1 MLVEA
6 VLMVQITAQDDG
18 LLREK
23 HVRPLIFCWLIL
35 FFNVTIII
43 AQQKSDSTKTSITKK
58 AFRAG
63 LKLVST
69 NPSDTIINAQSI
81 ENFTQ
86 FAGKTIRNIYV
97 ERIGFEKSIYDST
110 KKVSTTISKLANA
123 LHSDTREKTI
133 RQHIFFK
140 QYQQLNPYELAD
152 NERFIRDRDFIL
164 DCRIV
169 ATPVEG
175 TDSVD
180 LTVITRDVFSLGATI
195 GGSFPSAP
203 KIGLFDANI
212 MGKAQ
217 RLQFTALID
226 QERSPKFGYSLLYR
240 KSSLLGSLIN
250 IDMEYTQIN
259 TGASIGDEAEFAYLL
274 RLTRP
279 LVSPYLRLAGG
290 LEVSRNW
297 SDNVYN
303 EPDSIFLDY
312 DYKIFNSWLG
322 YNIGI
327 KKAATARGRH
337 FLAFRYFDGYYLDAP
352 QLEEDREEIRYNSA
366 YGYLSEF
373 SFYRQDFYKTRYV
386 FGFGRTE
393 DIPYG
398 ISLGITGG
406 YLREVSLERP
416 YAAFKIRYAVVNK
429 RGSFHRFQFQSGGYL
444 RNDKLEDFVIQG
456 GAAHFTRALNVQRS
470 KFRGLLS
477 AEYTQIINRRVAD
490 WIDVTSKYIPG
501 FNADTLNADSRLAL
515 SLQTV
520 LYTPRAI
527 LGFRM
532 APFAQIDMVSLR
544 CDACGFPNN
553 TYWGF
558 SAGLRT
564 RNENL
569 IFGTIELK
577 ATYIPEDEYG
587 ESKFVFGFKQNLRIK
602 YTGAFATQPTLIR
615 YNQ

>member
-1 MLVEA
+1 
-6 VLMVQITAQDDG
+6 
-18 LLREK
+18 LRS
-23 HVRPLIFCWLIL
+23 LIIFGLIL
-35 FFNVTIII
+35 FFNFDRIV
-43 AQQKSDSTKTSITKK
+43 AQEKSDSTKTSVTKK

-69 NPSDTIINAQSI
+69 NPTDTIVNTESI
-81 ENFTQ
+81 DNFKE

-97 ERIGFEKSIYDST
+97 ERIGFEKSIYDTT
-110 KKVSTTISKLANA
+110 KKVSTTISKAANA
-123 LHSDTREKTI
+123 LHVNTREKTI

-140 QYQQLNPYELAD
+140 QHQPLNPYELAD
-152 NERFIRDRDFIL
+152 NERFIRDKDFIM

-169 ATPVEG
+169 ATPIEG

-180 LTVITRDVFSLGATI
+180 VTVITRDVFSLGATI
-195 GGSFPSAP
+195 GGSFPTAP

-217 RLQFTALID
+217 RFQFTALID
-226 QERSPKFGYSLLYR
+226 QDRSPKFGYSILYR
-240 KSSLLGSLIN
+240 KSSLFGSLTN
-250 IDMEYTQIN
+250 LDFEYTQIN
-259 TGASIGDEAEFAYLL
+259 TGLSVGDENEFALQG
-274 RLTRP
+274 RLSRP

-290 LEVSRNW
+290 VEVSRNW
-297 SDNVYN
+297 SSDNVYN
-303 EPDSIFLDY
+303 EPDSTFLNY

-337 FLAFRYFDGYYLDAP
+337 FLAFRYFDGYYVDAP
-352 QLEEDREEIRYNSA
+352 QLEEDQEEPRYNSA

-373 SFYRQDFYKTRYV
+373 SFYRQNFYKTRYV

-398 ISLGITGG
+398 ISIGVTGG
-406 YLREVSLERP
+406 YVREVQLERP
-416 YAAFKIRYAVVNK
+416 YGAFKIRYTVANK
-429 RGSFHRFQFQSGGYL
+429 RGNFYRLVFQTGGYI
-444 RNDKLEDFVIQG
+444 RNDKFEDFVVQG
-456 GAAHFTRALNVQRS
+456 GAAHFTRALNVNRS
-470 KFRGLLS
+470 KVRGLLS
-477 AEYTQIINRRVAD
+477 AEYTQIINRSVAN
-490 WIDVTSKYIPG
+490 WLKMSNQYIPG
-501 FNADTLNADSRLAL
+501 FSADSVIADSRLVM

-532 APFAQIDMVSLR
+532 APFTQIDMVSIR
-544 CDACGFPNN
+544 CTVCDYHQNM
-553 TYWGF
+553 YWGL

-577 ATYIPEDEYG
+577 ATYIPKDEYG
-587 ESKFVFGFKQNLRIK
+587 ESKFVFGFKQNLRVK
-602 YTGAFATQPTLIR
+602 NTGLFATQPTMIR
-615 YNQ
+615 YNP

>member
-1 MLVEA
+1 MRAFVVCLA
-6 VLMVQITAQDDG
+6 A
-18 LLREK
+18 
-23 HVRPLIFCWLIL
+23 LIFTAGGIR
-35 FFNVTIII
+35 
-43 AQQKSDSTKTSITKK
+43 AQEHPDSTKTSITKK
-58 AFRAG
+58 AFLAG
-63 LKLVST
+63 MKLVST
-69 NPSDTIINAQSI
+69 NPSDTIVNTESI
-81 ENFTQ
+81 DNFTP
-86 FAGKTIRNIYV
+86 FAGKIIRNIFV
-97 ERIGFEKSIYDST
+97 ERIGFEKSIYDTT

-140 QYQQLNPYELAD
+140 QYQPLNPYELAD
-152 NERFIRDRDFIL
+152 NERFIRDKDFIL

-169 ATPVEG
+169 AIPVEG

-217 RLQFTALID
+217 RVQFTALID
-226 QERSPKFGYSLLYR
+226 QDRSPKFGYALGYR

-250 IDMEYTQIN
+250 LDLEYTQIN
-259 TGASIGDEAEFAYLL
+259 TGISVGDEEEFAYLV
-274 RLTRP
+274 RLDRP

-290 LEVSRNW
+290 MEVSRNW

-303 EPDSIFLDY
+303 EPDSVFLDY

-327 KKAATARGRH
+327 KKASTARGRY
-337 FLAFRYFDGYYLDAP
+337 FLASRYFDGYYVDAP
-352 QLEEDREEIRYNSA
+352 QVEEDREEVRYNSA

-393 DIPYG
+393 DVPYG
-398 ISLGITGG
+398 ISLGITAG
-406 YLREVSLERP
+406 YVREVQLERP
-416 YAAFKIRYAVVNK
+416 YAAFKMRYSVVNK
-429 RGSFHRFQFQSGGYL
+429 RGSFHRFMFQSGGYV
-444 RNDKLEDFVIQG
+444 RSGELEDFVIQG
-456 GAAHFTRALNVQRS
+456 GAAHFTRALNVRRS

-477 AEYTQIINRRVAD
+477 AEYTQIVNRRVAD
-490 WIDVTSKYIPG
+490 WIDVTKKYIPG
-501 FNADTLNADSRLAL
+501 FSTDSLQADSRLAL

-520 LYTPRAI
+520 LYTPLAV

-532 APFAQIDMVSLR
+532 APFTQIDMVSVR
-544 CDACGFPNN
+544 CEACDFPNS
-553 TYWGF
+553 TYWGL

-587 ESKFVFGFKQNLRIK
+587 ESKFVFGFKQNLRVK
-602 YTGAFATQPTLIR
+602 NTGTFATQPTMIR